1 MIALCKHVLY
11 LVFVFVWLNYRYEP
25 RETTPQINGKRE
37 MHTFAL
43 QPGVLLSIRL
53 LLDRGH
59 CPRPNVPNGMW
70 HDCCDMQHSG

>member
-43 QPGVLLSIRL
+43 QPGVLLSIR
-53 LLDRGH
+53 
-59 CPRPNVPNGMW
+59 
-70 HDCCDMQHSG
+70 